1 MNSELP
7 RKVIGMSNA
16 DYHAANDFLSR
27 SYLTA
32 VDQGGG
38 DVQEHLDEGYSL
50 FAGNNATTFGSNFD
64 AVVMAV
70 CEGKSFADIV
80 QIPPASV
87 LASNGARRGG
97 AYEKWRDEARA
108 KGIIDVNAEDAW
120 RMERMLTKM
129 LRNKKAR
136 ALVEGTTET
145 QVSVFFELNGHRC
158 RVRPDGCTPTL
169 WWDLKTTSV
178 TWDRLHSSVR
188 SYGYDA
194 QEWFY
199 VEGAKAIGYEP
210 FRMPF
215 VFVQSVPPFGCRVR
229 HVPEEWVKQ
238 AGLRMARVMEEVRLR
253 RETGVYE
260 EADDGEI
267 QDIVM
272 PRWSLTQE
280 EEVVVL

>member
-7 RKVIGMSNA
+7 RKVIGMPNA
-16 DYHAANDFLSR
+16 DYHAANDFISR

-32 VDQGGG
+32 VDAGGG

-50 FAGNNATTFGSNFD
+50 FAGSSATTFGSNFD
-64 AVVMAV
+64 ALVMAV

-97 AYEKWRDEARA
+97 AYEKWRDEAKA
-108 KGIIDVNAEDAW
+108 KGVIDVNAEEAW

-136 ALVEGTTET
+136 SLVEATSET

-158 RVRPDGCTPTL
+158 RVRPDGCTPAL

-178 TWDRLHSSVR
+178 AWDRLHSSVR

-199 VEGAKAIGYEP
+199 VEGAKAIGYEH

-215 VFVQSVPPFGCRVR
+215 VFVQSVAPFGCRVR
-229 HVPEEWVKQ
+229 YVPEEFVRQ

-253 RETGVYE
+253 RETGIYE

-272 PRWSLTQE
+272 PTWSLTQE
-280 EEVVVL
+280 EEVVL